1 MFQIGDLVKYDT
13 NSRWRTSRTDEY
25 EENEKTG
32 IIMSITAF
40 KDITQ
45 SEVQVHVQWN
55 GGQQKNYLAEELEL
69 LSQNEN
75 ENENENS

>member
-1 MFQIGDLVKYDT
+1 MFQIGDLVKYDS

-45 SEVQVHVQWN
+45 SEVQVHVQL
-55 GGQQKNYLAEELEL
+55 QVQAEIRVKMKVGKVGFMT
-69 LSQNEN
+69 
-75 ENENENS
+75 